1 MALHQILAL
10 VVLIALGIAVD
21 AGVKLVRAKKRPHTD
36 TAWQRRRL
44 ALALAVFLALAAA
57 FLAINPDRPGTPP
70 GPSSEGPA
78 E

>member
-10 VVLIALGIAVD
+10 AVLIALGIAVD
-21 AGVKLVRAKKRPHTD
+21 AAVKLVRAKKRPHTD

-57 FLAINPDRPGTPP
+57 FLTTNPDSPGTPRSL
-70 GPSSEGPA
+70 SSEGVS

>member
-1 MALHQILAL
+1 MVFHQILAL
-10 VVLIALGIAVD
+10 AVLIALGIAVD

-57 FLAINPDRPGTPP
+57 FLAMNPEGSGTP
-70 GPSSEGPA
+70 
-78 E
+78 

>member
-10 VVLIALGIAVD
+10 AVLVALGVAVD
-21 AGVKLVRAKKRPHTD
+21 AAVKLVRAKKRPHTD

-57 FLAINPDRPGTPP
+57 FLTVNPDNPGTP
-70 GPSSEGPA
+70 
-78 E
+78 

>member
-57 FLAINPDRPGTPP
+57 FLAMNPDNPG
-70 GPSSEGPA
+70 
-78 E
+78 

>member
-57 FLAINPDRPGTPP
+57 FLAVNPDGPGTPP
-70 GPSSEGPA
+70 GPSSEGAA

>member
-57 FLAINPDRPGTPP
+57 FLAVNPDGPGTPP
-70 GPSSEGPA
+70 GPSSEGLA